1 MLCLFGSVKSVKGR
15 RLMFGI
21 FMKSRQVG
29 IVTRPQQEKN
39 KNFGRSWH
47 IRHVDCGSCNGCD
60 WEMNAL
66 LNPIYDLQ
74 RYGLDFVA
82 SPRHADILMVTGAVT
97 KHLQVALTKT
107 YEATPAPKL
116 VVAVGDCACNGG
128 IFKDSY
134 ATLGGA
140 EKAVPVSI
148 KIPGCPPSPQDM
160 LDVLLNQLKK
170 KVV

>member
-1 MLCLFGSVKSVKGR
+1 ML
-15 RLMFGI
+15 GI
-21 FMKSRQVG
+21 LMKSWRVG
-29 IVTRPQQEKN
+29 IVTRNQQAKN
-39 KNFGRSWH
+39 RKFGRSWH

-82 SPRHADILMVTGAVT
+82 SPRHADILMVTGSVT
-97 KHLQVALTKT
+97 KHLQVALKKT
-107 YEATPAPKL
+107 FDATPAPKIVIAL
-116 VVAVGDCACNGG
+116 GDCASNGG

-134 ATLGGA
+134 ATLGGVD
-140 EKAVPVSI
+140 KVIPVSI
-148 KIPGCPPSPQDM
+148 KIPGCPPSPQEI
-160 LDVLLNQLKK
+160 LDVLLAQLQK